1 MIVILWEQTVQ
12 HVRSMEVSARAS
24 LVSKDA
30 TAVGVNQAFT
40 ILRRVAVYV
49 SILRKINGK
58 TLSKVTVLM
67 D

>member
-1 MIVILWEQTVQ
+1 MIVIPWDQTAQ

-40 ILRRVAVYV
+40 ILRRLAVHV
-49 SILRKINGK
+49 SILRKINGNV
-58 TLSKVTVLM
+58 LSKVTVLL